1 MESKLKKFPYHADA
15 FLLWQ
20 RVGKPLGRFVWRMQ
34 VPRLE
39 KQAGNCA
46 AATEIS
52 GRHRIQGIGAGFVP
66 ALLDRALSR
75 QVQQPTTKMRCL
87 WRVDCRH

>member
-1 MESKLKKFPYHADA
+1 MT
-15 FLLWQ
+15 
-20 RVGKPLGRFVWRMQ
+20 
-34 VPRLE
+34 RLE
-39 KQAGNCA
+39 KQSGNRV

-75 QVQQPTTKMRCL
+75 QLQQPHDEEALAIAR
-87 WRVDCRH
+87 